1 MERTQ
6 FESQTLE
13 QVTKDWFVRVSESE
27 KVFRGQERDLLSY
40 ELQLFQLLSN
50 MDQLQ
55 HQQLQ
60 QQNYYQTSLQDLSE
74 TIRVQAQLS
83 EALTVSEHELDSY
96 IKRFVPADLNR
107 IQQLAERLDT
117 DLEPDQYY
125 GSERVEVYQRAKLLD
140 QQIQELEANCKEI

>member
-60 QQNYYQTSLQDLSE
+60 QQNYY
-74 TIRVQAQLS
+74 
-83 EALTVSEHELDSY
+83 
-96 IKRFVPADLNR
+96 
-107 IQQLAERLDT
+107 
-117 DLEPDQYY
+117 
-125 GSERVEVYQRAKLLD
+125 
-140 QQIQELEANCKEI
+140 